1 MNSLEELLPLGILV
15 AISIVGKILES
26 RKNKRIQ
33 EEAARRQVSAPQAS
47 APQVE
52 EDVQEY
58 YEEEVE
64 ESLPP
69 SPPEPV
75 RPSPMAPPVATIPEG
90 LKTILRTLGV
100 DVERPEPPPQP
111 KAVEPPPVVVRP
123 KLQVQME
130 KPQEV
135 KKPVL
140 NLNIESV
147 RAGILWK
154 TVLDEPRSRRPWRPI

>member
-15 AISIVGKILES
+15 AITIVGKILES

-33 EEAARRQVSAPQAS
+33 EEAARQASTPQAS

-52 EDVQEY
+52 EDIQEY

-90 LKTILRTLGV
+90 LKTILRTFGV
-100 DVERPEPPPQP
+100 DVEPPPPPPPP
-111 KAVEPPPVVVRP
+111 KAVEQSPVVVRP

-130 KPQEV
+130 KAQEV

-140 NLNIESV
+140 NLNVESI

>member
-15 AISIVGKILES
+15 AITIAGKFLEA

-33 EEAARRQVSAPQAS
+33 EETARKAS

-52 EDVQEY
+52 EDVQDY

-90 LKTILRTLGV
+90 LKTILRTFGV
-100 DVERPEPPPQP
+100 DVERPAPPPQS
-111 KAVEPPPVVVRP
+111 KAVELPPVVVRP

-130 KPQEV
+130 KAQEV

-140 NLNIESV
+140 NLNVESI